1 MKYKLCIFDLDG
13 TTADSVCAIAHT
25 AIQCLELYGLK
36 TNPVEDYKMFA
47 GEGQYE
53 LIKRALKAAGD
64 KELKLYEQVMP
75 KYIELFITGCI
86 YNVDSYPGVI
96 EMLKEM
102 KQKEI
107 KIAILSN
114 KQNDNT
120 VKVVEKIYGKGFFDV
135 ILGQKDT
142 HNRKPSPEG
151 VFILMKEFKVKAE
164 ECLYVGDTATDME
177 TGINAGID
185 TVGVTWG
192 FRTREELVFAKA
204 KYIVDEP
211 KEILE
216 LLW

>member
-13 TTADSVCAIAHT
+13 TTADSVGAIAHT
-25 AIQCLELYGLK
+25 ANQCLELYGLK
-36 TNPVEDYKMFA
+36 ANPVEDYKMFA

-64 KELKLYEQVMP
+64 EELKLYEQVMS
-75 KYIELFITGCI
+75 KYIELFETGCI
-86 YNVDSYPGVI
+86 YNVISYPGVT
-96 EMLKEM
+96 EMLKEI
-102 KQKEI
+102 KQKDI

-120 VKVVEKIYGKGFFDV
+120 VKVVEKIFGKGFFDV
-135 ILGQKDT
+135 ILGQKNT

-151 VFILMKEFKVKAE
+151 AFILMKEFKVNPE
-164 ECLYVGDTATDME
+164 ECLYLGDTATDME

-192 FRTREELVFAKA
+192 FRTREELVLAKA

-216 LLW
+216 LL

>member
-13 TTADSVCAIAHT
+13 TTADSIGAIAHT
-25 AIQCLELYGLK
+25 ANQCLELYGLK
-36 TNPVEDYKMFA
+36 ANPVEDYKMFA

-75 KYIELFITGCI
+75 KYIELFKTGCI
-86 YNVDSYPGVI
+86 YNVKSYQGVI

-102 KQKEI
+102 KQKDI

-120 VKVVEKIYGKGFFDV
+120 VKVVEKIFGKGFFDV

-151 VFILMKEFKVKAE
+151 AFILMKEFKVKSE
-164 ECLYVGDTATDME
+164 KCLYVGDTATDIE
-177 TGINAGID
+177 TGINAGMD

-192 FRTREELVFAKA
+192 FRTKEELVFAKA

-211 KEILE
+211 KEILK
-216 LLW
+216 LL

>member
-13 TTADSVCAIAHT
+13 TTADSVGAIAHT
-25 AIQCLELYGLK
+25 ANQCLELYGLK
-36 TNPVEDYKMFA
+36 ANPVEDYKMFA

-75 KYIELFITGCI
+75 KYIELFKTGCI
-86 YNVDSYPGVI
+86 YNVKSYPGVI

-107 KIAILSN
+107 KLAILSN

-120 VKVVEKIYGKGFFDV
+120 VNVVEKIFGKGFFDV

-151 VFILMKEFKVKAE
+151 AFILIKEFKVESE

-177 TGINAGID
+177 TGINAGMD

-192 FRTREELVFAKA
+192 FRTREELIFAKA

-211 KEILE
+211 KEILK
-216 LLW
+216 LL

>member
-13 TTADSVCAIAHT
+13 TTADSVGAIAHT
-25 AIQCLELYGLK
+25 ANECLTLYGLK
-36 TNPVEDYKMFA
+36 QNPIEDYKMFA
-47 GEGQYE
+47 GEGQFE

-64 KELKLYEQVMP
+64 KELKLYDQVMP
-75 KYIELFITGCI
+75 KYIELFKTGCI
-86 YNVDSYPGVI
+86 YNVVSYPGVI
-96 EMLKEM
+96 DMLKEM
-102 KQKEI
+102 KQAGL

-120 VKVVEKIYGKGFFDV
+120 VKVVEKIFGKQFFDV
-135 ILGQKDT
+135 ILGQKET

-151 VFILMKEFKVKAE
+151 AYIIMKELKVKAE
-164 ECLYVGDTATDME
+164 ECLYVGDTGTDME

-192 FRTREELVFAKA
+192 FRTRQELALAKA

-211 KEILE
+211 KEILG
-216 LLW
+216 LL

>member
-13 TTADSVCAIAHT
+13 TTADSVGAIAHT
-25 AIQCLELYGLK
+25 ANQCLELYGLK
-36 TNPVEDYKMFA
+36 ANPVEDYKMFA

-64 KELKLYEQVMP
+64 NELKLYEQVMP
-75 KYIELFITGCI
+75 KYIELFKTGCI
-86 YNVDSYPGVI
+86 YNVKSYPGVI

-107 KIAILSN
+107 KLAILSN

-120 VKVVEKIYGKGFFDV
+120 VNVVEKIFGKGFFDV

-151 VFILMKEFKVKAE
+151 AFILMKEFKVE
-164 ECLYVGDTATDME
+164 SGECLYVGDTATDIE
-177 TGINAGID
+177 TGINAGLD

-192 FRTREELVFAKA
+192 FRTREELIFAKA

-211 KEILE
+211 KEILK
-216 LLW
+216 LL

>member
-13 TTADSVCAIAHT
+13 TTADSVGAIAHT
-25 AIQCLELYGLK
+25 ANQCLELYGLK
-36 TNPVEDYKMFA
+36 ANPVEDYKLFA

-75 KYIELFITGCI
+75 KYIELFKTGCI
-86 YNVDSYPGVI
+86 YNVKSYPGVI

-107 KIAILSN
+107 KLAILSN

-120 VKVVEKIYGKGFFDV
+120 VNVVEKIFGKGFFDV

-151 VFILMKEFKVKAE
+151 AFILMEAFKVKPE

-177 TGINAGID
+177 TGINAGIN

-192 FRTREELVFAKA
+192 FRTRKELAFAKA

-211 KEILE
+211 KEILG
-216 LLW
+216 LL

>member
-13 TTADSVCAIAHT
+13 TTADSVGAIAHT
-25 AIQCLELYGLK
+25 ANQCLELYGLK
-36 TNPVEDYKMFA
+36 ANPVEDYKMFA

-75 KYIELFITGCI
+75 KYIELFKTGCI
-86 YNVDSYPGVI
+86 YNVKSYQGVI

-102 KQKEI
+102 KQKDI

-120 VKVVEKIYGKGFFDV
+120 VKVVEKIFGKGFFDV

-151 VFILMKEFKVKAE
+151 AFILMKEFKVKSE

-177 TGINAGID
+177 TGINAGMD

-192 FRTREELVFAKA
+192 FRTREELVLAKA

-211 KEILE
+211 KEILK
-216 LLW
+216 LL

>member
-13 TTADSVCAIAHT
+13 TTADSVGAIANT
-25 AIQCLELYGLK
+25 ANSCLELYGLK
-36 TNPVEDYKMFA
+36 SNPVEDYKFFA

-53 LIKRALKAAGD
+53 LIKRALIAAGD
-64 KELKLYEQVMP
+64 SDLSLYEQVMP
-75 KYIELFITGCI
+75 KYIELFKTGCT
-86 YNVDSYPGVI
+86 YNVSSFPGVV
-96 EMLKEM
+96 EMLKEI
-102 KQKEI
+102 KQKGLR
-107 KIAILSN
+107 IAILSN

-120 VKVVEKIYGKGFFDV
+120 VSVVERIYGKGFFDV

-151 VFILMKEFKVKAE
+151 AYIIMEECKVKPE
-164 ECLYVGDTATDME
+164 ECLYIGDTGTDME
-177 TGINAGID
+177 TGRNAGID

-192 FRTREELVFAKA
+192 FRTRHELACAKA

-216 LLW
+216 LL

>member
-13 TTADSVCAIAHT
+13 TTSDSVGAIAHT
-25 AIQCLELYGLK
+25 ANECLELYGLK
-36 TNPVEDYKMFA
+36 ANPVDDYKMFA

-53 LIKRALKAAGD
+53 LIKRALIAAGD
-64 KELKLYEQVMP
+64 KELKLYNQVMP
-75 KYIELFITGCI
+75 KYIELFKTGCI
-86 YNVDSYPGVI
+86 YNVATYPGII
-96 EMLKEM
+96 ELLKEI
-102 KQKEI
+102 KQKQI

-120 VKVVEKIYGKGFFDV
+120 VKVVEKIFGKDFFDV

-151 VFILMKEFKVKAE
+151 AYIIMEELKVKAE
-164 ECLYVGDTATDME
+164 ECLYIGDTATDME

-192 FRTREELVFAKA
+192 FRTRQELAFAKA

-211 KEILE
+211 KEILK
-216 LLW
+216 LL

>member
-13 TTADSVCAIAHT
+13 TTADSVGAIAHT
-25 AIQCLELYGLK
+25 ANQCLELYGLK
-36 TNPVEDYKMFA
+36 ANPVEAYKMFA

-64 KELKLYEQVMP
+64 VELKLYEQVMS
-75 KYIELFITGCI
+75 KYIELFETGCI
-86 YNVDSYPGVI
+86 YNVISYPGVT
-96 EMLKEM
+96 EMLKEI
-102 KQKEI
+102 KQKDI

-135 ILGQKDT
+135 ILGQKNT

-151 VFILMKEFKVKAE
+151 AFILMKEFKVNPE
-164 ECLYVGDTATDME
+164 ECLYLGDTATDME

-192 FRTREELVFAKA
+192 FRTREELVLANA

-216 LLW
+216 LL

>member
-13 TTADSVCAIAHT
+13 TTADSVGAIANT
-25 AIQCLELYGLK
+25 ANQCLTLYGLK
-36 TNPVEDYKMFA
+36 PNPVEDYKLFA

-75 KYIELFITGCI
+75 KYIELFKTGCI
-86 YNVDSYPGVI
+86 YNVESYPGVI
-96 EMLKEM
+96 EMLKVM

-120 VKVVEKIYGKGFFDV
+120 VSVVEKIFGKGFFDV

-151 VFILMKEFKVKAE
+151 AYILMEEFKVKPE

-192 FRTREELVFAKA
+192 FRTRQELACAKA

-211 KEILE
+211 EEILG
-216 LLW
+216 LL